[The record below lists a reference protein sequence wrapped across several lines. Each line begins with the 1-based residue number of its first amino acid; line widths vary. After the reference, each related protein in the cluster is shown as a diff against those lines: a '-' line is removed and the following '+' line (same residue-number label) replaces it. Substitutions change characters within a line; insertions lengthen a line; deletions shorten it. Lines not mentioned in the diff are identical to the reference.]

1 MKKLSTI
8 IAVVLILATIAPFYF
23 VRKHLIENEK
33 PKVETIAAYPKP
45 DVAKIMFLGLNA
57 FAADLLFARSQYYY
71 GSHYVTDGTY
81 LLLEQMIRVILA
93 LNPSLEYAIP
103 FGEAA
108 ISSMGGRDSIESA
121 NSLLRLG
128 HELYPDDYYYV
139 FNQGYNYYIYLGDM
153 ERAYPLMYEA
163 MSMKN
168 APAKVIW
175 LVNHIATM
183 GGGYRLGYEYTKERL
198 EKAKDKYMR
207 DQFEKE
213 LHHFANL
220 LALSEAAEEY
230 YKKYGKSPD
239 KELKE
244 LVKAKIVKE
253 IPKGVYGGEYYY
265 DEKDRIVKTTS
276 QGDRQYGKKKE
287 EEAKKEAEEAGKKE
301 NTESGNKE
309 SLEEDKT
316 TPEKTAPASEKSNK

>member
-8 IAVVLILATIAPFYF
+8 VAIILIVATILPFYF

-33 PKVETIAAYPKP
+33 PKVETIAAYPEP
-45 DVAKIMFLGLNA
+45 DFAKIMFMGLNA

-71 GSHYVTDGTY
+71 GSHYVTDMTY
-81 LLLEQMIRVILA
+81 LLLEQMIRVVLA

-108 ISSMGGRDSIESA
+108 ISSMRTESAIESA

-139 FNQGYNYYIYLGDM
+139 FNQGYNYFIYLNDI

-163 MSMKN
+163 VNMKN
-168 APAKVIW
+168 APSRVIW

-198 EKAKDKYMR
+198 EKTKDKNMR

-213 LHHFANL
+213 LQHFANL
-220 LALSEAAEEY
+220 IVLSEAAEEY
-230 YKKYGKSPD
+230 YKKYKKSPD

-244 LVKAKIVKE
+244 LVKSNLIKE
-253 IPKGVYGGEYYY
+253 IPKDVYGGEYYY
-265 DEKDRIVKTTS
+265 DEKDRIVKTTT
-276 QGDRQYGKKKE
+276 QGDRQYTRKQTEKQNKE
-287 EEAKKEAEEAGKKE
+287 EEKAKKEKE
-301 NTESGNKE
+301 NS
-309 SLEEDKT
+309 DKT
-316 TPEKTAPASEKSNK
+316 EEKSSEGKETPK

>member
-71 GSHYVTDGTY
+71 GSHYVTDRTY
-81 LLLEQMIRVILA
+81 ALLEQMIRVIMA

-108 ISSMGGRDSIESA
+108 ISSMRTADAIESA

-139 FNQGYNYYIYLGDM
+139 FNQGYNYFIYLNDM

-163 MSMKN
+163 VSMKG
-168 APAKVIW
+168 APSKVIW

-183 GGGYRLGYEYTKERL
+183 GGGYRLGYEYTKDRL
-198 EKAKDKYMR
+198 EKTKDKNMR

-213 LHHFANL
+213 LQHFANL
-220 LALSEAAEEY
+220 IVLSEAAEEY

-239 KELKE
+239 KELKD
-244 LVKAKIVKE
+244 LVKSKLVSE
-253 IPKGVYGGEYYY
+253 IPEDVYGGEYYY
-265 DEKDRIVKTTS
+265 DEEARIVKTTS

-287 EEAKKEAEEAGKKE
+287 EEAKKKAEEAGKKAEEGADKEPAVEKE
-301 NTESGNKE
+301 N
-309 SLEEDKT
+309 
-316 TPEKTAPASEKSNK
+316 SEKSDK

>member
-8 IAVVLILATIAPFYF
+8 IAVILILATIVPFYF

-71 GSHYVTDGTY
+71 GSHYVTDRTY
-81 LLLEQMIRVILA
+81 ALLEQMIRVIMA
-93 LNPSLEYAIP
+93 LNPSLDYAIP

-108 ISSMGGRDSIESA
+108 ISSMRTADAIESA

-153 ERAYPLMYEA
+153 EKAYPLMYEA
-163 MSMKN
+163 VSMKN
-168 APAKVIW
+168 APQRIIW

-183 GGGYRLGYEYTKERL
+183 GGGYRLGYEYTKARL
-198 EKAKDKYMR
+198 ETAKDKYMR

-220 LALSEAAEEY
+220 LALSEAADEY
-230 YKKYGKSPD
+230 YKRYGRSPD
-239 KELKE
+239 KELKD
-244 LVKAKIVKE
+244 LVKSKLVSE
-253 IPKGVYGGEYYY
+253 IPEEVYGGEYYY

-276 QGDRQYGKKKE
+276 KGDRQYGRKKE
-287 EEAKKEAEEAGKKE
+287 EAAKKKAEEAEKKE
-301 NTESGNKE
+301 NPESGNKE
-309 SLEEDKT
+309 LLEEDKT
-316 TPEKTAPASEKSNK
+316 TPEKTAQ